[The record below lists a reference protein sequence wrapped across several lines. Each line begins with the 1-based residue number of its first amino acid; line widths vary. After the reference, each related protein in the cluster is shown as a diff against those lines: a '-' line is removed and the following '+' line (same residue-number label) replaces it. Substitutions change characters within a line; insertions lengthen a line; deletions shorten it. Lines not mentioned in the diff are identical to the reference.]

1 VCLLV
6 AGSLTWQRDCARNE
20 HWKHSAWTLQSG
32 EVCLFLAVMLVF
44 LAVLIS
50 SDPQVKL
57 ERVLYSD
64 GLKFIRWLHDSECTV
79 TLWFAFKLSSLHST
93 SEATWAHHGLRSSPW
108 WPSVTW
114 ISSVFPHPWL
124 AFYLG
129 PATIHLYTI
138 LTHQAFLEKGSNSD
152 IGPYFH
158 HLYVTLLCM
167 WTDRHKENISCLHFL
182 RDHALQIGWDHRPNW
197 LWSGE
202 SIVLD
207 FPPC

>member
-1 VCLLV
+1 MCLLV

-20 HWKHSAWTLQSG
+20 HWKRSAWTLQSG

-124 AFYLG
+124 VFYLG
-129 PATIHLYTI
+129 PATIHLY
-138 LTHQAFLEKGSNSD
+138 NSD
-152 IGPYFH
+152 SSSLLRKGFKFRYQSI
-158 HLYVTLLCM
+158 LSSLLCYATLHVNRPTQRKYQLSPFSSRPCL
-167 WTDRHKENISCLHFL
+167 TD
-182 RDHALQIGWDHRPNW
+182 WMRPQA
-197 LWSGE
+197 
-202 SIVLD
+202 
-207 FPPC
+207 